1 MKISEFLSLVLSQR
15 FFSWLPASIY
25 LRICFFLKTKKILHL
40 KHPVSFNEK
49 LQWLKLYDHKPEYTT
64 MVDKYAVKQYVAAK
78 IGGGEEYIIPTLG
91 VWEHFD
97 DIDFD
102 KLPDKF
108 VLKCTHDSGG
118 LVICRDKSKFDK
130 EAARKKLEKC
140 LKRNYFLYG
149 REWPYK
155 NVPPRIIAEKYMVDE
170 SGVELKDYKI
180 FCFHGVPKII
190 EVDFNR
196 FVGHKRNLYTTSW
209 ELIDLEICY
218 PSDENFKIA
227 KPEHLEKLLQLATVL
242 SQDIPHIRT
251 DFYVING
258 KIYFGELTFCHG
270 SGFEK
275 FIPEEWDKIFGDW
288 LKLPEKYK
296 NPLKE

>member
-1 MKISEFLSLVLSQR
+1 MWQPKS
-15 FFSWLPASIY
+15 
-25 LRICFFLKTKKILHL
+25 
-40 KHPVSFNEK
+40 
-49 LQWLKLYDHKPEYTT
+49 
-64 MVDKYAVKQYVAAK
+64 
-78 IGGGEEYIIPTLG
+78 GGGEEYIIPTLG